1 MAEYQGNENTCEQV
15 RIQERNRT
23 LDWTGIDAEKL
34 RALRQSRSAS
44 KGSVTKALN
53 DVRNLMRDCKNIAL
67 VKEKLENVKVTVDN
81 FHIAHDAYHRNLT
94 DELTIEESNEYA
106 EIVNQ
111 SMTDI
116 INEVDR
122 WIACLHIL
130 PSEKPS
136 PATRQLPSV
145 KSEDSIS
152 NVGSRASTKLSRHS
166 GSKVSRASAISA
178 AKAKA
183 TAKRAALEAGTFS
196 LQDLE
201 EIQIWELKLQ
211 FKRKQLEL
219 KTELAKA
226 HAEELAYSEAES
238 SQVGN
243 YLEFHRIAKPKGNSA
258 ASHADFAQPKWH
270 SRVPENPPTNSIQWS
285 SLAPTAATYLPKV
298 EKYTEFKEH
307 VPLDHPII
315 KNETHKHKPD
325 DSVHIDSITHS
336 LLEAQQQ
343 QNYRLQELVLRQQ
356 ESALALTL
364 PQPEVP
370 TFTGNPMEYWT
381 FIRAFENLIE
391 NKTLSHSAR
400 LYYLVQYTSGE
411 VKELVRSC
419 LAMREDVSYLEAKN
433 LLRKR
438 YGQSYRMANAFAEK
452 LAKGSAIKTEDGDAL
467 RRFSTLLSS
476 GRNTLKE
483 IGYLNKEE
491 NPDTL
496 KAIVGRL
503 PYDL

>member
-1 MAEYQGNENTCEQV
+1 
-15 RIQERNRT
+15 
-23 LDWTGIDAEKL
+23 
-34 RALRQSRSAS
+34 
-44 KGSVTKALN
+44 
-53 DVRNLMRDCKNIAL
+53 MRDCKNIAL
-67 VKEKLENVKVTVDN
+67 VKGKLENVKVIVDD
-81 FHIAHDAYHRNLT
+81 FQIAHDAYHRNLT
-94 DELTIEESNEYA
+94 DELTIEESNEYS

-130 PSEKPS
+130 PSEEPS

-183 TAKRAALEAGTFS
+183 TAKRAALEAEAFS
-196 LQDLE
+196 LQNLE
-201 EIQIWELKLQ
+201 EIQREELKLQ

-243 YLEFHRIAKPKGNSA
+243 YPEFHRIAKPEGNSA

-270 SRVPENPPTNSIQWS
+270 SQVPENPPTNPIQWS

-307 VPLDHPII
+307 VSLDHPII
-315 KNETHKHKPD
+315 KNETHKHKPA

-370 TFTGNPMEYWT
+370 TFTLT
-381 FIRAFENLIE
+381 F
-391 NKTLSHSAR
+391 K
-400 LYYLVQYTSGE
+400 Y
-411 VKELVRSC
+411 
-419 LAMREDVSYLEAKN
+419 
-433 LLRKR
+433 
-438 YGQSYRMANAFAEK
+438 
-452 LAKGSAIKTEDGDAL
+452 
-467 RRFSTLLSS
+467 
-476 GRNTLKE
+476 
-483 IGYLNKEE
+483 
-491 NPDTL
+491 
-496 KAIVGRL
+496 
-503 PYDL
+503 